1 MIAFLVL
8 VHDNPQQAL
17 ALVQSLQSPHARTFI
32 HVDAK
37 SDIAPF
43 HACREAGAVLID
55 ERKSVHW
62 GGFSQV
68 RATLALLG
76 HALQTGL
83 PFTHFALLSGSDY
96 PIASVEAMNDYLAAH
111 DREFIDAERVEE
123 GPESL
128 PWQ

>member
-8 VHDNPQQAL
+8 VHDQPQQVLAL
-17 ALVQSLQSPHARTFI
+17 AQGLQSPRAHTFI

-43 HACREAGAVLID
+43 HACSQTGAVLID

-68 RATLALLG
+68 RATWALLR
-76 HALQTGL
+76 HALRTGL
-83 PFTHFALLSGSDY
+83 PFTHFALLTGSDY
-96 PIASVEAMNDYLAAH
+96 PIATVEAIADYL
-111 DREFIDAERVEE
+111 
-123 GPESL
+123 
-128 PWQ
+128 